1 MKKESMDLR
10 EHPWNVSTQEACDI
24 QEKLRMLWEG
34 HDRLDTHSSSDA
46 ICGPLRRGNQKKAL
60 TRRAMRKMNPGQK
73 NFKARIA
80 DGAAYNLRDRV

>member
-34 HDRLDTHSSSDA
+34 HDRLDTRIPRPTRSADLFA
-46 ICGPLRRGNQKKAL
+46 AEIKRKLLRGELCEK
-60 TRRAMRKMNPGQK
+60 
-73 NFKARIA
+73 
-80 DGAAYNLRDRV
+80 